1 MVFDVSLCGMAATGP
16 KYEGGLRVYMY
27 VCTYI
32 REIASVILMLN
43 IENFYSMGMA

>member
-27 VCTYI
+27 VRISEKLHIC
-32 REIASVILMLN
+32 N
-43 IENFYSMGMA
+43 IDVKYRNFYSMGMA